1 MVLERSLSGLDPNEI
16 ESINVMKD
24 ASSTAV
30 FGVRGAN
37 GVIIVTTKT
46 GQEGRPKISLTS
58 NVALQNPIRMP
69 KLLNAYE
76 WASLRNE
83 AAYQDSTD
91 PEQVNYPFSDYD
103 LDDIKMVMILFFIQ
117 ISTGWIIC

>member
-1 MVLERSLSGLDPNEI
+1 MDGVERSLSGLDPNEI

-83 AAYQDSTD
+83 AA
-91 PEQVNYPFSDYD
+91 
-103 LDDIKMVMILFFIQ
+103 
-117 ISTGWIIC
+117 

>member
-1 MVLERSLSGLDPNEI
+1 MQGNALAGRTTGITTVQRSGEPGRDDAEIYVRGIAAFADGNAKPLILVDGVERSLSGLDPNEI

-30 FGVRGAN
+30 FGCSLETN

-58 NVALQNPIRMP
+58 NVAFTKSN
-69 KLLNAYE
+69 
-76 WASLRNE
+76 
-83 AAYQDSTD
+83 TD
-91 PEQVNYPFSDYD
+91 A
-103 LDDIKMVMILFFIQ
+103 
-117 ISTGWIIC
+117 